1 MSRGLE
7 ELEEAEPTNGR
18 AVKPGDCVKMMEDF
32 EICLGRTY
40 SFIINGRQIIGTVD
54 SVDPITRRIAVKT
67 SRGRA
72 LIVLKKVSTVEEIT

>member
-1 MSRGLE
+1 MSRRLE

-18 AVKPGDCVKMMEDF
+18 PKPGDCIKMMEEF
-32 EICLGRTY
+32 QICLGRTY

-54 SVDPITRRIAVKT
+54 SVDPVSRRIAVKT